1 MVRYLLSRVG
11 QTIVILF
18 IVSIVVFFMMEA
30 MPGDPVY
37 ARMGND
43 ITQEEYD
50 WAYHEYGYD
59 QPAVVR
65 YVRWFTGALHGDFG
79 TSYQYKTPVMDV
91 IANKVPVTLY
101 LSIVSMLISV
111 PVGIVLGVI
120 VAVFRGKPVDTVI
133 TLICNTIAGIPQF
146 WIALVLLYFLAL
158 KTGWLP
164 SYGFTFPWVDFPK
177 HIRQVIMPMTC
188 LSLGGIAGVCRQTRS
203 SILEVIRQ
211 DYVRTA
217 RAKGQSEKKV
227 IFIHVLKNG
236 LIPVVTMIG
245 NRLAMMVGGSMFVE
259 QVFSI
264 PGMGGLMVTAIT
276 ERDMP
281 VVQACVLLTAVVGA
295 IAYIITDLL
304 YVVVDPRISL
314 K

>member
-1 MVRYLLSRVG
+1 MVRYLLSRIG

-37 ARMGND
+37 ARLGND
-43 ITQEEYD
+43 ITEEEYE

-65 YVRWFTGALHGDFG
+65 YVQWFTGALHGDFG

-101 LSIVSMLISV
+101 LSIVSLLISV
-111 PVGIVLGVI
+111 PVGIVLGVL

-158 KTGWLP
+158 KSGLLP
-164 SYGFTFPWVDFPK
+164 SYGFTFPWVDFTK

-188 LSLGGIAGVCRQTRS
+188 LCLGGIAGVCRQTRS

-217 RAKGQSEKKV
+217 RAKGQNEKKV
-227 IFIHVLKNG
+227 IFVHVLKNG

-281 VVQACVLLTAVVGA
+281 VVQACVLLTAVVGG